1 MLGSA
6 PLQRSFFSGGLSV
19 SLWLRRGGGADATAR
34 ILWIVG
40 GSLLLVYGVSW
51 LGIEA
56 LGPRVCVRL
65 GRVLFLLAWCV
76 LVDPFTTA
84 ASYGFEHAVGLVLKL
99 SGWLALVD
107 GSRWVSRIQGV
118 SIWDLALVLHSILA
132 LVSDSSSS
140 TSSVRR
146 FSATSSVWWF
156 SCLWPPLQTFG
167 LLSHPSTTWDLLELL
182 WWCAWQLCA
191 GWAQFMEYGGCS
203 PFARFDILC
212 RSFPGLINA
221 RSGC

>member
-1 MLGSA
+1 MIAFRPIQANESNKFKSTQLDWCS
-6 PLQRSFFSGGLSV
+6 SSV
-19 SLWLRRGGGADATAR
+19 STA
-34 ILWIVG
+34 
-40 GSLLLVYGVSW
+40 
-51 LGIEA
+51 
-56 LGPRVCVRL
+56 
-65 GRVLFLLAWCV
+65 LA
-76 LVDPFTTA
+76 
-84 ASYGFEHAVGLVLKL
+84 GF
-99 SGWLALVD
+99 
-107 GSRWVSRIQGV
+107 SRIQGV

-167 LLSHPSTTWDLLELL
+167 LRSHPSTTWGLLELL

-203 PFARFDILC
+203 PFARFGILC